1 MIPTYSRAGEILSV
15 ADSTGGGITMPVIYS
30 MFPAVE
36 PNILRRTVTKMC
48 DRGALRAVACSDLGG
63 RRVYLTTRGVNGR
76 AGGLQRMLVA
86 PDQREVVL
94 PEKFAHSLIAAQLAY
109 GLGEEGTIPEREIWR
124 GRAPNSRELVS
135 DGVAEIQP
143 GWRIEIEVEMMVHQS
158 PVRWTKKKGLVHRIA
173 ASCRPDNSLPRGL
186 IKEVLVVAPVW
197 LSRFHPDSEV
207 ELDAMVRTAAAKN
220 FENRVGA
227 GWWFLPIDDLESDP
241 VWHPVFPQDCEPPNG
256 QLLGLAS
263 RRNLYQ
269 KAHEKRSEIDR
280 VRKNAAREKRER
292 EEAQKRSADAPVQPA
307 KSVLSPGTL
316 SYEESLELEREL
328 GLGDDA

>member
-1 MIPTYSRAGEILSV
+1 MTTGSRASEIRAA
-15 ADSTGGGITMPVIYS
+15 ADAIGGGVTMPVVYA
-30 MFPAVE
+30 MFPSVA
-36 PNILRRTVTKMC
+36 PNILRRAVKKMC
-48 DRGALRAVACSDLGG
+48 DGGALVPVACYDLGG
-63 RRVYLTTRGVNGR
+63 HRVYLTSSSDDNRPSGIQKMLAR
-76 AGGLQRMLVA
+76 AGQR
-86 PDQREVVL
+86 QVVL
-94 PEKFAHSLIAAQLAY
+94 SEKFAHSLLAGQIAY
-109 GLGEEGTIPEREIWR
+109 GIGEGGTTPEIEIWR
-124 GRAPNSRELVS
+124 ERKSDERGRVP
-135 DGVAEIQP
+135 DGLAEVRP
-143 GWRIEIEVEMMVHQS
+143 GWLVEIEIERMVNQS
-158 PVRWTKKKGLVHRIA
+158 PARWAKTDGLVERIV
-173 ASCRPDNSLPRGL
+173 ASCRPDNSLPRDT

-197 LSRFHPDSEV
+197 LSRFHPDSEA
-207 ELDAMVRTAAAKN
+207 ELDAMVREAAAKN
-220 FENRVGA
+220 YQNRVGA